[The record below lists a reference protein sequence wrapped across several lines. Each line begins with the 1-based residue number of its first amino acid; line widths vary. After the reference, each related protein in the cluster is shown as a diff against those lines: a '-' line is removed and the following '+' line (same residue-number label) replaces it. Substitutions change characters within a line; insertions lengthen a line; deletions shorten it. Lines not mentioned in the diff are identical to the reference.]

1 MSRQPRID
9 QEVMIIL
16 KDSYEE
22 AKRLLMENRDALD
35 KIADFLIEKRR
46 LPAKNL

>member
-1 MSRQPRID
+1 
-9 QEVMIIL
+9 MIIL

-35 KIADFLIEKRR
+35 KIADFLIEERDDYR
-46 LPAKNL
+46 QRIYEDFPQG

>member
-1 MSRQPRID
+1 
-9 QEVMIIL
+9 MIIL

-35 KIADFLIEKRR
+35 KIADFLIEKDDYRQR
-46 LPAKNL
+46 IYEDFPQG